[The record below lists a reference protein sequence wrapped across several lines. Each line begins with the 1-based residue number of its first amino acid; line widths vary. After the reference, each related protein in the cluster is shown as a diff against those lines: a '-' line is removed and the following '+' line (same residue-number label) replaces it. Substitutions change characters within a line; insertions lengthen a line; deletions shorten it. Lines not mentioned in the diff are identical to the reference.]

1 MEDCCLCKSSVSSG
15 QEKKRRKKLHGAAC
29 KGARDALNAELQDA
43 LSLHLDDFV
52 DTSAANS
59 FLCKSCDGTLDNIIE
74 LQNHLSRLRDTVK
87 GYISGLKPM
96 MAAVGTKR
104 NLSSASTASPPKRM
118 CLDTA
123 TPGTSQSTSPAVT
136 VCFPVN
142 DYN

>member
-43 LSLHLDDFV
+43 LNLHLDDFV

-59 FLCKSCDGTLDNIIE
+59 VLCKSCD
-74 LQNHLSRLRDTVK
+74 SRLRDTVK

-104 NLSSASTASPPKRM
+104 NLSSAYTASPPKRM

-123 TPGTSQSTSPAVT
+123 TPGPSQSTSPAVT